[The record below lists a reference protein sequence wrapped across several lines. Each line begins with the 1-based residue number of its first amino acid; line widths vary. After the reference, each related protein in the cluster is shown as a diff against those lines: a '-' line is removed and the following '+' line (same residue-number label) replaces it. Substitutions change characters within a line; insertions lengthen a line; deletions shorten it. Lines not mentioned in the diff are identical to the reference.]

1 MRYFVRVETKKD
13 ILYLYVINNNT
24 PALAS
29 NWKDATFFRTKEEA
43 QHGFSL
49 IRQNFAGLGIIS
61 LEVRGVKVSMG
72 DEVYAKEL
80 F

>member
-24 PALAS
+24 PALVA

-49 IRQNFAGLGIIS
+49 IRQNFADCGITAF
-61 LEVRGVKVSMG
+61 EVRSVNTSMG
-72 DEVYAKEL
+72 DEVYGKEY

>member
-1 MRYFVRVETKKD
+1 MRYIVRIVTKKD
-13 ILYLYVINNNT
+13 ILYLYVINNTT

-29 NWKDATFFRTKEEA
+29 NWHDATFFRTKEEA

-49 IRQNFAGLGIIS
+49 IRQNFAGLGITS
-61 LEVRGVKVSMG
+61 LEIKSVKVSMG
-72 DEVYAKEL
+72 DEVYAKEY

>member
-13 ILYLYVINNNT
+13 VLYLYVINNNT
-24 PALAS
+24 PALAA

-61 LEVRGVKVSMG
+61 LEIRSVNVQMG
-72 DEVYAKEL
+72 DEVYGKEY

>member
-13 ILYLYVINNNT
+13 VLYLYVINNNT
-24 PALAS
+24 PALAA

-49 IRQNFAGLGIIS
+49 IRQNFAGLGITS
-61 LEVRGVKVSMG
+61 LEVHSVNVSMG

>member
-1 MRYFVRVETKKD
+1 MRYFVRVETKTD
-13 ILYLYVINNNT
+13 VLYLYVINHNT
-24 PALAS
+24 PSLTVRWA
-29 NWKDATFFRTKEEA
+29 DATFFRTKEEA

-49 IRQNFAGLGIIS
+49 IRQNFSNIGIVS

-72 DEVYAKEL
+72 DDVYAKEY

>member
-1 MRYFVRVETKKD
+1 MRYFVRIETKKD
-13 ILYLYVINNNT
+13 ILYLYIINNNT
-24 PALAS
+24 PALTA

-61 LEVRGVKVSMG
+61 LEIRSVNVQMG
-72 DEVYAKEL
+72 DEVYAKEY